1 MAQAKKSTKKA
12 PAHKPAQTKVTK
24 VVVEPTKAQLVGSK
38 AAALGKRSTG
48 YFGNFVNF
56 VREQGVVGLA
66 VGLAIGTAAGASV
79 KVIVDQLIAP
89 LVGLLTQG
97 VDLNSLKWILIAA
110 DPAHH
115 KNEVAIGWGLII
127 SSLITLLATAF
138 VVYQV
143 VHLAKLDRLDRKKED
158 A

>member
-1 MAQAKKSTKKA
+1 MAQAKKSAKKPAARRAA
-12 PAHKPAQTKVTK
+12 PAPKQTTVI
-24 VVVEPTKAQLVGSK
+24 VEPTKAQLVGAK
-38 AAALGKRSTG
+38 AAALGKQSTG

-89 LVGLLTQG
+89 LVGLLTRG
-97 VDLNSLKWILIAA
+97 VDLNSLKWVLIAA
-110 DPAHH
+110 DPAHNKH
-115 KNEVAIGWGLII
+115 EVAIGWGLII

-143 VHLAKLDRLDRKKED
+143 VHLAKLDRLDKAKS
-158 A
+158 